1 MSGVY
6 FLKFL
11 KVIFLLSP
19 FGKLHHSL
27 FCLSVYYRNYLKKRK
42 RLIFLLLCLSGFSIV
57 CYVLL
62 QQLEFGVEPECL
74 HFVPELS
81 PVEGAMQTE
90 QTVDSI
96 RHIYLGK
103 QPLVVKQCCR

>member
-1 MSGVY
+1 MSGVC

-11 KVIFLLSP
+11 KVIFLLLS

-27 FCLSVYYRNYLKKRK
+27 FCLPIYYRNYLKKK
-42 RLIFLLLCLSGFSIV
+42 RLIFLLFCLSRLSIV
-57 CYVLL
+57 YHVLL